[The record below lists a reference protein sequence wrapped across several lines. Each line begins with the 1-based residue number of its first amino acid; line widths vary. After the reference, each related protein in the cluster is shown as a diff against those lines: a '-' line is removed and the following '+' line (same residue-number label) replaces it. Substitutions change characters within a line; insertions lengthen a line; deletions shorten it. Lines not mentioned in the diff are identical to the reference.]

1 MSSTSSLRLHEK
13 NPRFEEMLRCM
24 EEKIDILK
32 EEMEQLRVALK
43 ETKEDL
49 KMSIKVAISAT
60 VHSVCKHPS
69 RSLSDSNVLSVH
81 EERGVDMPL
90 KEVDLREARGSP
102 KSSPSLKVHAVLFNI
117 LLLMNNFCV

>member
-13 NPRFEEMLRCM
+13 NQKSEEMLMLRSM
-24 EEKIDILK
+24 EEKIDILTA
-32 EEMEQLRVALK
+32 EMEQIRVALK

-81 EERGVDMPL
+81 ESGHYRPGSNRPYTGDPL
-90 KEVDLREARGSP
+90 AEETQRTSTNP
-102 KSSPSLKVHAVLFNI
+102 NPT
-117 LLLMNNFCV
+117 